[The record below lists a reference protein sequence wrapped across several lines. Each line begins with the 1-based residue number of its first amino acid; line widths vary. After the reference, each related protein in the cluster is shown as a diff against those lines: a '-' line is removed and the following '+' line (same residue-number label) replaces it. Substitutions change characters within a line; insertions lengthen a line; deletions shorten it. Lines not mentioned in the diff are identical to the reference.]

1 MNLTTCRQYSNVGPS
16 QLCAGSQRGKDT
28 CKGDSGG
35 RPLQEGRCSHQVYS
49 SRGRGTLLTAG
60 DGAWHLLGLVSYGS
74 RRCGDGRAGVY
85 TRVASYT
92 QWVRDTLDTVDRG
105 GQELY

>member
-1 MNLTTCRQYSNVGPS
+1 M
-16 QLCAGSQRGKDT
+16 
-28 CKGDSGG
+28 
-35 RPLQEGRCSHQVYS
+35 
-49 SRGRGTLLTAG
+49 GRGTLLTAG

-92 QWVRDTLDTVDRG
+92 QWVQDTLDTVDRG
-105 GQELY
+105 GEELY